1 MFRSRLGLA
10 ALAACLAAPDGT
22 QAWAQSAAQITPQT
36 FRPATPR
43 GGSSLVFSGQP
54 GLDAPAGADKLFVS
68 ISGITVQGGLP
79 ELAGEIA
86 SLRARLVGKRVPASE
101 IFAAARELE
110 ATYARAGFVLV
121 RVILPAQTLKD
132 GGDLRLV
139 LINGFIQRVEYR
151 NVPDEV
157 KGRISSVVEPLVGR
171 PGLTLR
177 EIERRL
183 LIAGDTPGVSLRS
196 ALQAGDASGATVLV
210 LESRYRRFGAFTGFD
225 NTLSGQLGRSNL
237 TAGIDSNSALSQ
249 GELIYLRA
257 AGHVGTTHNG
267 YGGFTDEYPRARTLA
282 AGAIIPL
289 GIDGMT
295 FNIEG
300 VNSRTTPKPPANLQ
314 AGVNYYSVYDRFS
327 ARLRY
332 PWIRSRALTFAS
344 DIVFDAENE
353 TQGLLVQTTFPL
365 AKDRL
370 RVLRLSSDLAYNS
383 DWAGFFTA
391 RGVLS
396 FGIAG
401 LGARTDEG
409 GTRFV
414 PLSRQGADPNF
425 QKFEV
430 AATYTKP
437 IVEHAVLNVY
447 ARAQT
452 SFNQAL
458 PQAEQ
463 IGIASF
469 QELSTFNAG
478 TLGGDSGWVIRSE
491 LSSPWQVDNL
501 GWPVTVAPYAFGAT
515 GALYLNR
522 PTIVEQGTTHVSSI
536 GVGIRFLSVIEP
548 AFSQAS
554 LTLEYGRAFRD
565 DNQPDSNRFTVVGT
579 VRF

>member
-1 MFRSRLGLA
+1 MCKFRLSLA
-10 ALAACLAAPDGT
+10 ALAVWLAVPASTD
-22 QAWAQSAAQITPQT
+22 AWAQSAAQITPPS
-36 FRPATPR
+36 FRPAAPR
-43 GGSSLVFSGQP
+43 GGGSLVFSGQP
-54 GLDAPAGADKLFVS
+54 GLEAPAGAENLSVTIAR
-68 ISGITVQGGLP
+68 ISVQGGLP
-79 ELAGEIA
+79 GLDQEVAA
-86 SLRARLVGKRVPASE
+86 LRARLVGKRIPASE
-101 IFAAARELE
+101 IFAAVRELE
-110 ATYARAGFVLV
+110 ATYAKAGYVLV
-121 RVILPAQTLKD
+121 RVVLPAQTLKD

-139 LINGFIQRVEYR
+139 VINGFIQRIDYR
-151 NVPDEV
+151 NVPDQV
-157 KGRISSVVEPLVGR
+157 KARISAVVEPLVGR
-171 PGLTLR
+171 PGLTLA

-210 LESRYRRFGAFTGFD
+210 LEPRYRRLGAFVGFD

-237 TAGIDSNSALSQ
+237 TAGVDINSVLSQ
-249 GELIYLRA
+249 GELVYLRT
-257 AGHVGTTHNG
+257 AGHFGGTQNG
-267 YGGFTDEYPRARTLA
+267 LGGFVDEYPRARTLA
-282 AGAIIPL
+282 GGFIVPI
-289 GIDGMT
+289 GVDGMT
-295 FNIEG
+295 FNLEA
-300 VNSRTTPKPPANLQ
+300 VNSRTTPKPPAGIV
-314 AGVNYYSVYDRFS
+314 AGVNYFSEYDRFS

-332 PWIRSRALTFAS
+332 PWIKSRALTVAS
-344 DIVFDAENE
+344 DVVFDAENE
-353 TQGLLVQTTFPL
+353 TQGLLVGAAFPI

-383 DWAGFFTA
+383 DWAGYFTA
-391 RGVLS
+391 RSVLS

-401 LGARTDEG
+401 LGARTNEG
-409 GTRFV
+409 GNRFI

-430 AATYTKP
+430 AATYAKTL
-437 IVEHAVLNVY
+437 VEHAVFNFY

-478 TLGGDSGWVIRSE
+478 TLGGDSGWVVRGE
-491 LSSPWQVDNL
+491 LSSPWQIENL

-536 GVGIRFLSVIEP
+536 GIGLRLLSVIEP
-548 AFSQAS
+548 AYSQAS

-565 DNQPDSNRFTVVGT
+565 DDQPDSNRFTVVGT